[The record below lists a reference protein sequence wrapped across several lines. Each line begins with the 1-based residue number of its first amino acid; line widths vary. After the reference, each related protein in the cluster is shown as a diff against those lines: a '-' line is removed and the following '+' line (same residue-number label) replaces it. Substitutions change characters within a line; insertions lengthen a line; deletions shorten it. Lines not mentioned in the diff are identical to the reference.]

1 MFGKLRLI
9 KRDVLRFCSIMLLR
23 LALAISVAKNNT
35 CMMQS
40 LFSWTLLNMILKK
53 NLFFEHILS
62 FSRDTSD
69 FKLVFEQKTNWHF
82 KNPASATKYFFPLL
96 FFIYIDQNTWAQSS
110 STHTCIWKS
119 ESKEWTEDSRDSNYF
134 YSKEADSFDRC
145 NVTVSEKCYICLT
158 ILNGFL
164 H

>member
-9 KRDVLRFCSIMLLR
+9 KTVVLGFCSIMLLR

-53 NLFFEHILS
+53 NPFFEHILS

-82 KNPASATKYFFPLL
+82 KNLASATKYFCFHYYFSFTLTRILELRVAQHIPVYERVNPKNELKILETRTTFIAKRQTLL
-96 FFIYIDQNTWAQSS
+96 TDAMSL
-110 STHTCIWKS
+110 CLK
-119 ESKEWTEDSRDSNYF
+119 
-134 YSKEADSFDRC
+134 
-145 NVTVSEKCYICLT
+145 NVTYV
-158 ILNGFL
+158 
-164 H
+164 

>member
-9 KRDVLRFCSIMLLR
+9 KRDVLGFCSIMLLR

-82 KNPASATKYFFPLL
+82 KNPASATKYYYFSFTLTRILELRVARHIPVYERVNPKNELKILETRTTFIAKRQTLL
-96 FFIYIDQNTWAQSS
+96 TDAMSL
-110 STHTCIWKS
+110 CLK
-119 ESKEWTEDSRDSNYF
+119 
-134 YSKEADSFDRC
+134 
-145 NVTVSEKCYICLT
+145 NVTYV
-158 ILNGFL
+158 
-164 H
+164 

>member
-9 KRDVLRFCSIMLLR
+9 KRDVLGFCSIMLLR

-53 NLFFEHILS
+53 NLFFEHILF
-62 FSRDTSD
+62 FSRDTND

-82 KNPASATKYFFPLL
+82 KNPASATKYFFFHYYFSFTLTRILELRVARHIPVYERVNPKNELKILETRTTFIAKRQTLL
-96 FFIYIDQNTWAQSS
+96 TDAMSL
-110 STHTCIWKS
+110 CLK
-119 ESKEWTEDSRDSNYF
+119 
-134 YSKEADSFDRC
+134 
-145 NVTVSEKCYICLT
+145 NVTYV
-158 ILNGFL
+158 
-164 H
+164 